1 MPLTVEIRDGVAH
14 VLFDAAPLN
23 ILTQTLVAELRGT
36 LATLGEDRSVR
47 VLVVS
52 AAGRHFSA
60 GASVEEHLPG
70 AVETMLP
77 ELMETIG
84 TLDRFPMPVIFA
96 VQGRCLGGALE
107 VVLAGDMV
115 IAAEGA
121 LLGVPEIQL
130 GVLPPAACVQLARLV
145 PAGIAAELVFTG
157 APIDADAAQRA
168 GLVLRV
174 VAADVLLDEAMTL
187 ARSIALHSRAAL
199 VEAKRALRTGRGDTD
214 SLMTE
219 VSRIYLED
227 LMRTADAVEGLES
240 FIEKR
245 PPEWSHS

>member
-174 VAADVLLDEAMTL
+174 VAADVLRSVLSVEDILVDE
-187 ARSIALHSRAAL
+187 R
-199 VEAKRALRTGRGDTD
+199 RALC
-214 SLMTE
+214 
-219 VSRIYLED
+219 
-227 LMRTADAVEGLES
+227 
-240 FIEKR
+240 
-245 PPEWSHS
+245 